1 MRYEIS
7 WVLVVVALAV
17 NAGSSGVAW
26 ALDHSGVAALIQTA
40 KTEADH
46 EAIAKHFEEMAAEAK
61 ESAARHQEMGAA
73 YTNNL
78 PPNQKSTTR
87 SLNRTMPP
95 HCRNLVKEYQAA
107 AAEYLAMAKVHREM
121 AKHAAS
127 K

>member
-1 MRYEIS
+1 MRHGVS
-7 WVLVVVALAV
+7 WILVFAALAV

-26 ALDHSGVAALIQTA
+26 ALDHSGVADLIQTA
-40 KTEADH
+40 KTAADH
-46 EAIAKHFEEMAAEAK
+46 EAIATHFEEMAAEAK
-61 ESAARHQEMGAA
+61 ESAERHQKMGAA

-78 PPNQKSTTR
+78 PPNQKSTTS

-95 HCRNLVKEYQAA
+95 HCKSLVKQYQAA
-107 AAEYLAMAKVHREM
+107 AAEYLAMAKVHRAM